1 MAGAGPPS
9 GPVAGWTDVRTEE
22 DPMKRFLSVLA
33 AAAGLALAAGGAD
46 EPKEGAKVGGPLDYK
61 MTGIDGK
68 EVDLA
73 QYKGKVVL
81 LVNVASEC
89 GYTPQ
94 YKGLQELYDKY
105 GKDGL
110 VVIGVPSNDFG
121 RQEPGTNAQIL
132 DFCRNNYKVT
142 FPLLAKVVVK
152 GDKKVPLYQFLT
164 AEDTNPKFAGEIG
177 WNFEKFLI
185 SRKGEVVG
193 RFRSGV
199 EPTAEQLVSAVK
211 KELEAK

>member
-1 MAGAGPPS
+1 
-9 GPVAGWTDVRTEE
+9 
-22 DPMKRFLSVLA
+22 MKRFLIVLA
-33 AAAGLALAAGGAD
+33 AAAGMALAASGAD
-46 EPKEGAKVGGPLDYK
+46 DKEGAKVSGPLDYK

-73 QYKGKVVL
+73 TYKGKVVL

-94 YKGLQELYDKY
+94 YKGLQELYEKY

-121 RQEPGTNAQIL
+121 KQEPGTNAEIL
-132 DFCRNNYKVT
+132 EFCRNNYKVT
-142 FPLLAKVVVK
+142 FPMLAKVVVK
-152 GDKKVPLYQFLT
+152 GEKKVPLYQFLT
-164 AEDTNPKFAGEIG
+164 SKATDPKFAGEVG
-177 WNFEKFLI
+177 WNFEKFLVN
-185 SRKGEVVG
+185 RKGEVVG
-193 RFRSGV
+193 RFKSGV
-199 EPTAEQLVSAVK
+199 EPTAEQLTAAIR